1 MIDGEQTALQTALI
15 TGASRGIG
23 KAIAVNFAQNGL
35 NVIATGRDTERLE
48 ILINELTIYDIDAR
62 FIDADI
68 GSKEG
73 INRIFH
79 FVRDN
84 KLTVDVLVNNAAIIH
99 PVVRLTDFDMEEW
112 EHVIKVNLIGSV
124 GLTKL
129 IIPGM
134 ISKEQGKVINISSV
148 GGRKGAF
155 GRSAYRASKAA
166 LISFTESLAAEVKPY
181 GIDVNCVCPGSVV
194 TEGYAEAFGPESV
207 MNEQMMDPREI
218 AELCYFLV
226 SPRSSSITGAVID
239 AYGSSNPL
247 FQ

>member
-1 MIDGEQTALQTALI
+1 MTVGEQTALI

-23 KAIAVNFAQNGL
+23 KAIAVNFAQNGI
-35 NVIATGRDTERLE
+35 NVIATGRNKERLKALQKE
-48 ILINELTIYDIDAR
+48 LIACDIDAHV
-62 FIDADI
+62 IDADL
-68 GSKEG
+68 GLESG
-73 INRIFH
+73 TDRIFN
-79 FVRDN
+79 FVCEN
-84 KLTVDVLVNNAAIIH
+84 NLTVDILVNNAAIIH
-99 PVVRLTDFDMEEW
+99 PVVCLKDFDMEEW

-129 IIPGM
+129 VIPGM
-134 ISKEQGKVINISSV
+134 ISKEYGKIINISSV

-166 LISFTESLAAEVKPY
+166 LISFTESLAAELKPH

-207 MNEQMMDPREI
+207 MNENMMDPSEI
-218 AELCYFLV
+218 AELCYFLT
-226 SPRSSSITGAVID
+226 SPKSSSVTGAIID
-239 AYGSSNPL
+239 AYGASNPL